1 MPSEQQENHPDIKQP
16 GDDSNAP
23 QQNGHSRKSPIPGRD
38 TVSTSD
44 PAINSPGAM
53 AAPPGEVVSFQT
65 SQVYAPPQP
74 CPFEAGG
81 DVVEER
87 RDRKEANE
95 QGAKSSNK
103 RSSDDQGEPHHDQP
117 SMHGRREPA
126 TRLDWKTL
134 AVTALVALICGM
146 GGAWGYSAFVGPSKS
161 DKQASSSD
169 KRGTSGNSGGKQAQS
184 GSDKQSA
191 GREGGASASDIP
203 GFNSAKDADT
213 FKKELEHLAH
223 RIDLLGG
230 RIDQLTQPENEA
242 PPVVHTLQM
251 KMNDLEREVD
261 QVAGV
266 PSHMRQLEQKIAN
279 LKEDLKTL
287 KEGVQGEDLPT
298 GSEFAPAENDR
309 PDMASPPLGSR
320 DDLDHAGAD
329 PADDA
334 TMKLATGLLR
344 EGHAEQAYE
353 VLRRLQRERPNDAR
367 VWYLSALANGS
378 STGKW
383 DGKTERLVEQ
393 GIACER
399 AGRPSQEKIDAAI
412 SGIEVETGT
421 PWLAEQRQKAQTR

>member
-1 MPSEQQENHPDIKQP
+1 MPSEQQEKQSDMKRP
-16 GDDSNAP
+16 GGDSKAQ
-23 QQNGHSRKSPIPGRD
+23 QQNGHSRKSSTPRRN

-44 PAINSPGAM
+44 PAISSPAAM
-53 AAPPGEVVSFQT
+53 AAPPEEVVSFQT
-65 SQVYAPPQP
+65 SQVYTPPQP
-74 CPFEAGG
+74 YPFEAGG

-87 RDRKEANE
+87 RDRKESGE
-95 QGAKSSNK
+95 QSSK
-103 RSSDDQGEPHHDQP
+103 ASSTRNSVERGGPHYDQP
-117 SMHGRREPA
+117 SMHGRLEPA
-126 TRLDWKTL
+126 TRLDWKAL

-161 DKQASSSD
+161 DKQTSSSD
-169 KRGTSGNSGGKQAQS
+169 KRGTSGDSGGQQAQS
-184 GSDKQSA
+184 GSEKRSA
-191 GREGGASASDIP
+191 SKEGGGSASDIP
-203 GFNSAKDADT
+203 GFNSAEDADT

-230 RIDQLTQPENEA
+230 RIDQLTQPESET

-279 LKEDLKTL
+279 LKQELKTL

-298 GSEFAPAENDR
+298 GSEFAPIETDRAEL
-309 PDMASPPLGSR
+309 ASPPLGSG
-320 DDLDHAGAD
+320 DDLDQAGAD

-344 EGHAEQAYE
+344 EGHAAQAYE

-367 VWYLSALANGS
+367 VWYLSALANGL

-383 DGKTERLVEQ
+383 DGKTKRLVDQ

-399 AGRPSQEKIDAAI
+399 AGRPSQEKIDAAL

-421 PWLAEQRQKAQTR
+421 AWLAEQRQKAQTR